1 MEKNGS
7 ISWEQYWFLF
17 DKFISLLEID
27 SKNSLVS
34 ELKDAQKF
42 VNGLTD
48 GWYEFKFAFEKIMAI
63 NMQNMTKEQIHIA
76 NSLLNLLNNYL
87 KNR

>member
-1 MEKNGS
+1 MENNS
-7 ISWEQYWFLF
+7 LITWEEYWNLF
-17 DKFISLLEID
+17 DRFISLLEED
-27 SKNSLVS
+27 NKNSLVF

-48 GWYEFKFAFEKIMAI
+48 GWFEFKFAFEKIMNI
-63 NMQNMTKEQIHIA
+63 NKQNMTKEQIDIA